1 MLHNCQFLIDQKKYE
16 EALDPLQKAEYFSTN
31 KDERVRIF
39 YTLGQVFSKL
49 GKQQEAGEAFTQV
62 YKMKPGFDMEIKS
75 QLAIAANFDPK
86 INNYGNYKQNL
97 LDISNKGIY
106 ASKKNE
112 LYYGISEMAF
122 RADKMDD
129 AVEYAKLSLK
139 EPMSDPYIRGRA
151 FENYGDIKFKQ
162 NDYVYAS
169 AYYDSAQTSYNLPED
184 QTRIQKRNNVLKK
197 LMLHVEN

>member
-1 MLHNCQFLIDQKKYE
+1 
-16 EALDPLQKAEYFSTN
+16 
-31 KDERVRIF
+31 
-39 YTLGQVFSKL
+39 
-49 GKQQEAGEAFTQV
+49 
-62 YKMKPGFDMEIKS
+62 
-75 QLAIAANFDPK
+75 
-86 INNYGNYKQNL
+86 
-97 LDISNKGIY
+97 
-106 ASKKNE
+106 
-112 LYYGISEMAF
+112 MAF

-184 QTRIQKRNNVLKK
+184 QTRIQKRNDVLKK
-197 LMLHVEN
+197 